1 MPSHQEMEPLNKKS
15 PWKREQERRKG
26 GQLVVAEVEL
36 LKGGGFLEKRRRDAR
51 QGVAAEVL
59 LRGGR
64 LQAGKQG

>member
-1 MPSHQEMEPLNKKS
+1 MSSHREMEPLNKKS
-15 PWKREQERRKG
+15 PWKREQGRRKG

-36 LKGGGFLEKRRRDAR
+36 LKGGGFLEKRRRDAC